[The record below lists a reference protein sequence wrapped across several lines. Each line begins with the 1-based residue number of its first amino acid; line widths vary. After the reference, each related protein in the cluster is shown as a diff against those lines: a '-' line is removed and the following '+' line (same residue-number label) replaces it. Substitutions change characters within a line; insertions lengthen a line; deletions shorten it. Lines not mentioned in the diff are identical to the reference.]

1 MKGRIARVSAYTRKK
16 DIMLGIIGMQVN
28 ARINLNK
35 GRVS

>member
-1 MKGRIARVSAYTRKK
+1 MYRALLCAYTRKK
-16 DIMLGIIGMQVN
+16 DIMLDIIGMQVN